1 MTPSCKW
8 PIDNNEYTV
17 GVFLDLVKAFDT
29 VDLEILLGIRGT
41 VLDWFRSYLTNR
53 QQISRELKHSIFNL
67 IRR

>member
-53 QQISRELKHSIFNL
+53 QQISRELKDSIFNL

>member
-53 QQISRELKHSIFNL
+53 QQIV
-67 IRR
+67 